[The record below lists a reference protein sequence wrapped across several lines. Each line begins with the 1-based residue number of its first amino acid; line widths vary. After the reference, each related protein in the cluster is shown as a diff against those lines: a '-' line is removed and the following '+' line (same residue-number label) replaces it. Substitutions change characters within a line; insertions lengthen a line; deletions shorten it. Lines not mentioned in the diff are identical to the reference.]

1 MQNTQQQRSEV
12 RLSASM
18 RGLNEIRP
26 SHGLDKMKIW
36 IRTIGFALG
45 LQCALSSCG
54 LFAQNGYNTS
64 GNAGQPGQPSQ
75 PIKQP
80 GQPNNPLQTRQQLD
94 PNLNPGLLPGRPAGA
109 TTQDNAKLVVT
120 KDPYAENPISPQEQ
134 QYVDQL
140 LDYWEKSTKNLERLS
155 CDFKLFEY
163 NSNAPFVQQLA
174 QQTGQDVRQIKYKA
188 SQGVV
193 RYMKPDK
200 GMYKVDVAIALT
212 GKLDK
217 GGQPEMLPSEQLDQ
231 DYWICDGETIHK
243 YDRVEKKVTHY
254 VIPAELRGQNIM
266 ETPLPFLFGIEKVK
280 VRERFW
286 VRALQ
291 PPPQTNG
298 QPNNDLFLIEAYP
311 KFQQDALNYSK
322 VHIFLDRKEFLP
334 LALIKYGTDHVDEPG
349 TALTDSREHFEFEN
363 RVRDANLLQKF
374 NEIVFRQQFIPLQ
387 LPAGWKEETQEYSPL
402 ATGDAVADVYQNAP
416 AGQALQGQPNGLVP
430 ANPVP
435 GSAAV
440 PPVNGLRK

>member
-1 MQNTQQQRSEV
+1 
-12 RLSASM
+12 
-18 RGLNEIRP
+18 
-26 SHGLDKMKIW
+26 MKIW
-36 IRTIGFALG
+36 IRTIGIALG
-45 LQCALSSCG
+45 LQVAWSSCG

-64 GNAGQPGQPSQ
+64 GNSGQPGQAGQS
-75 PIKQP
+75 IKQP
-80 GQPNNPLQTRQQLD
+80 GQAGNPVQARPQLD
-94 PNLNPGLLPGRPAGA
+94 PNLNPGLLQGQPVGVPSQG
-109 TTQDNAKLVVT
+109 NAKLIVT
-120 KDPYAENPISPQEQ
+120 KDPYVDNPISPQEQ

-174 QQTGQDVRQIKYKA
+174 KETGLDVRQIKYKA
-188 SQGVV
+188 SQGVI

-200 GMYKVDVAIALT
+200 GMYKVDMAIALT

-217 GGQPEMLPSEQLDQ
+217 AGQPEMLPSEQLDQ
-231 DYWICDGETIHK
+231 DYWICDGETIHQ
-243 YDRVEKKVTHY
+243 YDRVNKKVTHF

-280 VRERFW
+280 VKERFW

-291 PPPQTNG
+291 PPAQANG

-311 KFQQDALNYSK
+311 KFQQDAMNYSK
-322 VHIFLDRKEFLP
+322 VQIFLDRKEFLP
-334 LALIKYGTDHVDEPG
+334 LALIKYQTDHVDEPG
-349 TALTDSREHFEFEN
+349 VPLTDSREYFEFFN

-374 NEIVFRQQFIPLQ
+374 NELVFRQQFIPLQ
-387 LPAGWKEETQEYSPL
+387 LPAGWTEETKEYSPIS
-402 ATGDAVADVYQNAP
+402 TGQSVADVYQNVP
-416 AGQALQGQPNGLVP
+416 AGQPMPGQPNGVVP
-430 ANPVP
+430 QNTVP

>member
-1 MQNTQQQRSEV
+1 
-12 RLSASM
+12 
-18 RGLNEIRP
+18 
-26 SHGLDKMKIW
+26 MKIW

-45 LQCALSSCG
+45 LHCALSSCG

-64 GNAGQPGQPSQ
+64 GAGQTGQPNQ

-80 GQPNNPLQTRQQLD
+80 GQPNNNPARPQLN
-94 PNLNPGLLPGRPAGA
+94 PNLNPGLLPGQPVGVSA
-109 TTQDNAKLVVT
+109 QDSAKLIVT
-120 KDPYAENPISPQEQ
+120 KDPYADNPITPQEQ

-140 LDYWEKSTKNLERLS
+140 LDYWENSTKNLERLS

-174 QQTGQDVRQIKYKA
+174 QQTSQDIRQIKYKA
-188 SQGVV
+188 SQGVI

-200 GMYKVDVAIALT
+200 GMYKVDMAIALT

-217 GGQPEMLPSEQLDQ
+217 NGQPEMLSSEQLEQ
-231 DYWICDGETIHK
+231 DYWICDGETIHQ
-243 YDRVEKKVTHY
+243 YDRVQKKVTHY
-254 VIPAELRGQNIM
+254 VIPSELRGQNIM
-266 ETPLPFLFGIEKVK
+266 ETPLPFLFGIEKTKVK
-280 VRERFW
+280 ERFW

-291 PPPQTNG
+291 PPPQANG
-298 QPNNDLFLIEAYP
+298 QPNTDLFLIEAYP
-311 KFQQDALNYSK
+311 KYQQDAQNYSK

-334 LALIKYGTDHVDEPG
+334 LALIKYQTDHVDEPKLP
-349 TALTDSREHFEFEN
+349 LTDSREYFEFTN

-387 LPAGWKEETQEYSPL
+387 LPAGWTEETKEYTPL
-402 ATGDAVADVYQNAP
+402 ATGESVADVYRNTP
-416 AGQALQGQPNGLVP
+416 AGQPLQGQPNGVVP
-430 ANPVP
+430 SNAVP

>member
-1 MQNTQQQRSEV
+1 
-12 RLSASM
+12 
-18 RGLNEIRP
+18 
-26 SHGLDKMKIW
+26 MKIW
-36 IRTIGFALG
+36 IRTIGYALG

-64 GNAGQPGQPSQ
+64 GNAGQAGQPNQ

-80 GQPNNPLQTRQQLD
+80 GQPNNNPARPQLN
-94 PNLNPGLLPGRPAGA
+94 PNLNPGLLQGQPVGVPA
-109 TTQDNAKLVVT
+109 QDNAKLIVT
-120 KDPYAENPISPQEQ
+120 KDPYAANPISPQEQ

-140 LDYWEKSTKNLERLS
+140 LDYWENSTKNLERLS

-163 NSNAPFVQQLA
+163 SSNAPFVQQLA

-200 GMYKVDVAIALT
+200 GMYKVDMAIALT

-217 GGQPEMLPSEQLDQ
+217 TGQPEMLSSEQLDQ
-231 DYWICDGETIHK
+231 DYWICDGETIHQ
-243 YDRVEKKVTHY
+243 YDRVDKKVTHY

-280 VRERFW
+280 VKERFW

-291 PPPQTNG
+291 PPPMPNG
-298 QPNNDLFLIEAYP
+298 QPNSDMFLIEAYP
-311 KFQQDALNYSK
+311 KFQQDAQNYSK
-322 VHIFLDRKEFLP
+322 VHIYLDRKEFLP
-334 LALIKYGTDHVDEPG
+334 LALIKYQTDHFDEPG
-349 TALTDSREHFEFEN
+349 KALTDSREYFEFSN

-387 LPAGWKEETQEYSPL
+387 LPAGWTEETKEYSPL
-402 ATGDAVADVYQNAP
+402 ATGDAVADVYQNVP
-416 AGQALQGQPNGLVP
+416 AGQLLQGQSNGVVP